1 MIAGRTLLVP
11 RALLAALSVRAGGL
25 DRLDGQGAPPLTVV
39 QPPAFSPAMGRD
51 YRLQLQH
58 TIHMILRGQLQ
69 KIAASRPAPRPAPPS
84 AAPPRTVV
92 ELRIHRPG
100 AGTGQVSTT
109 LTSPVAA
116 ASRWQG
122 DVVRLLTRL
131 TEVNREVIPRQSRP
145 HRLHPPVAP
154 GVPRLP
160 SPWSRPP
167 SRMPAP
173 LWFSTIRDVGDYLL
187 QRSRTLAPPAV
198 QHRAGLLS
206 DRQSQ
211 TRPWTPPAA
220 GPAARQATYLVL
232 AVPGQNSQ
240 ANPMAIGLSLY
251 QPRQGT
257 LLAYR
262 RAARSTGPEIQQQ
275 IHKITRHVQSRII
288 HDVNQSLPWRGELRE
303 ALRSPDLLR
312 LLTDQ
317 ISRAIHRRDGVDR
330 YRRGQ

>member
-11 RALLAALSVRAGGL
+11 RALLAALSVRHDEL
-25 DRLDGQGAPPLTVV
+25 VRLDGQGAPPLTLLR
-39 QPPAFSPAMGRD
+39 PPALSPAMGRD

-69 KIAASRPAPRPAPPS
+69 KIAASRPAPRPAPP
-84 AAPPRTVV
+84 PPAVPGRTVV

-100 AGTGQVSTT
+100 AGTGQVSAS
-109 LTSPVAA
+109 LTGSAA
-116 ASRWQG
+116 SASRWQG
-122 DVVRLLTRL
+122 DVLRLLTRL
-131 TEVNREVIPRQSRP
+131 TEVQGEAIPRQSRP
-145 HRLHPPVAP
+145 RRLHPPVAP

-167 SRMPAP
+167 SRMSAP

-198 QHRAGLLS
+198 PRRAGLLS
-206 DRQSQ
+206 DRRSQ
-211 TRPWTPPAA
+211 TRPWAPA

-232 AVPGQNSQ
+232 AVPGPNPQ
-240 ANPMAIGLSLY
+240 ASPMAIGLSLY

-288 HDVNQSLPWRGELRE
+288 HDVNQNLPWRGELRE